1 MGKGTLLTISVQGL
15 EGSLRGGKDGL
26 IYFGYLPSHLIKEA
40 CIIDFNIPIKT
51 SPDNNVDEKNL
62 GRHFQI
68 EYKVDRLK
76 YYIRDLG
83 IGYGTFIRLEYPLV
97 LKDNHLINIGETF
110 IVANIVSDTINH
122 GRTQLRLKIFGIAN
136 SGETFYFP
144 IEKQQISIGR
154 QTQCDIAIQD
164 KLLSKIH
171 SMITYCDKNGWLL
184 MDGFEN
190 NTSTNGTWLYIN
202 EDFEV
207 YDKMIFKS
215 NQTIFQCTFINK
227 E

>member
-1 MGKGTLLTISVQGL
+1 MKRIW
-15 EGSLRGGKDGL
+15 
-26 IYFGYLPSHLIKEA
+26 
-40 CIIDFNIPIKT
+40 
-51 SPDNNVDEKNL
+51 
-62 GRHFQI
+62 RHFLI
-68 EYKVDRLK
+68 EYKIDRLK

-110 IVANIVSDTINH
+110 IVANIVSDSVNN
-122 GRTQLRLKIFGIAN
+122 GKSQLRLKIFGIAN

-144 IEKQQISIGR
+144 VEKKQIAIGR
-154 QTQCDIAIQD
+154 QSQCDIVIQD

-171 SMITYCDKNGWLL
+171 SFVSYSDKSGWMLT
-184 MDGFEN
+184 DGVEN
-190 NTSTNGTWLYIN
+190 NASTNGTWLYIN
-202 EDFEV
+202 EDFEI

-215 NQTIFQCTFINK
+215 NQTIFQCTFIDK